1 MWGAL
6 EDRRQKFHRL
16 YGFVEQ
22 MRILISVV
30 LRSWEF
36 QITKLNWGLNFH
48 IYWIYISLNI
58 WISTLWKVCIQ
69 KWWIAG
75 DIFHWTGWKWALM
88 ETIMLLMFLL
98 CFHTFYSF
106 AAQFGHKHISSP
118 LPHIAHCKAFPFPKT
133 AHGGQPKHPVDP
145 DPIWQQYGTPCN
157 QTSWLP
163 FTICNIDYIFT
174 ICNIEHTRP
183 T

>member
-1 MWGAL
+1 
-6 EDRRQKFHRL
+6 
-16 YGFVEQ
+16 

-58 WISTLWKVCIQ
+58 WISIVWKVCIQ

-133 AHGGQPKHPVDP
+133 AHGGPTTKTSGRSRPHLAAIWHPMQPNILAALHYM
-145 DPIWQQYGTPCN
+145 QYWLYIHYMQYWTP
-157 QTSWLP
+157 TA
-163 FTICNIDYIFT
+163 NII
-174 ICNIEHTRP
+174 
-183 T
+183 